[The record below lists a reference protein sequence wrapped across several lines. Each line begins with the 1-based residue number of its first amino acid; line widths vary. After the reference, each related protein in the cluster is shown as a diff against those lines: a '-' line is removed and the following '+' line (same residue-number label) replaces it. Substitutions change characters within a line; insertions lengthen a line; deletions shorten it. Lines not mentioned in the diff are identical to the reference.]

1 MTPLPWRAARRH
13 PGPYIIAEI
22 GVNHDGD
29 PAKALALVD
38 EAHRAGANAV
48 KLQLFDTARLMSR
61 AARLAAYQRDSG
73 ATDPFSMLRALEL
86 SIDQMAPIVS
96 RAHELGLHAIVTPFS
111 PGLVEVA
118 ERLPW
123 DAYKTSST
131 DIINKPLIDNLVT
144 TGKPL
149 IVSTGASTLDE
160 IRRAAGWLSDARRRS
175 AVLHCV
181 SSYPTVDADASLGAI
196 TALRDAGLGVDAIGY
211 SDHTPREDTG
221 ALAAALG
228 AEILEK
234 HFTADRSAPGPDHSA
249 SLDPDGFTRYTRA
262 CASPLPDPADPASA
276 ALIGLAE
283 KRVLACEADVRSVSR
298 QSLVLTRPVRAGEI
312 IPREALTTKR
322 PGTGIEPFRLDDIA
336 GRTAA
341 RDIEADT
348 PLTEDDLA

>member
-1 MTPLPWRAARRH
+1 MTPLPWRAPRNR

-38 EAHRAGANAV
+38 AAHRAGAHAV
-48 KLQLFDTARLMSR
+48 KLQLFETDRLMSR
-61 AARLAAYQRDSG
+61 AARLAAYQRDAG
-73 ATDPFSMLRALEL
+73 ATDPFSMLRALEM
-86 SIDQMAPIVS
+86 SIDQMAPIVE
-96 RAHELGLHAIVTPFS
+96 RAHDRGLHAIVTPFS

-118 ERLPW
+118 QHLPW

-131 DIINKPLIDNLVT
+131 DIINKPLIDNLVA

-149 IVSTGASTLDE
+149 IVSAGASTMEE
-160 IRRAAGWLSDARRRS
+160 IRRAADWLGDARSRS

-181 SSYPTVDADASLGAI
+181 SSYPTADADASLGAI

-211 SDHTPREDTG
+211 SDHSPREDTG

-234 HFTADRSAPGPDHSA
+234 HFTADRGAPGPDHSA
-249 SLDPDGFTRYTRA
+249 SLDPDGFTRYTGA
-262 CASPLPDPADPASA
+262 CASALPDPSDPAFPE
-276 ALIGLAE
+276 LIGPAE
-283 KRVLACEADVRSVSR
+283 KRVLDCEADVRTVSR
-298 QSLVLTRPVRAGEI
+298 QSLVLTRPVRAGET

-322 PGTGIEPFRLDDIA
+322 PGTGLEPFRLDDTA